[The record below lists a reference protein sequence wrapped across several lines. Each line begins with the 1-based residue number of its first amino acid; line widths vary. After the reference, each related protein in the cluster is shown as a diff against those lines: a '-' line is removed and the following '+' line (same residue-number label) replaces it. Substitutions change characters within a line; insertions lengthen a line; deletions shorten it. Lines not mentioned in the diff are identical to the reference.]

1 MSGTN
6 PEVAQEPG
14 PPRRGTINDFVA
26 CVFGRFDQLYKLGY
40 RKMVL
45 LELIP
50 LELTPAYNPTAN
62 ITSKG
67 LTALPLSTTV
77 QQIVLAIN
85 ALYPYKVADFEREH
99 KGANIQIFP
108 THELWERFYFD
119 KGQYGFTNVQD
130 AEYATIGK

>member
-1 MSGTN
+1 
-6 PEVAQEPG
+6 
-14 PPRRGTINDFVA
+14 
-26 CVFGRFDQLYKLGY
+26 
-40 RKMVL
+40 MVL

-119 KGQYGFTNVQD
+119 KSQYGFTNVQD
-130 AEYATIGK
+130 PEYDTVGK